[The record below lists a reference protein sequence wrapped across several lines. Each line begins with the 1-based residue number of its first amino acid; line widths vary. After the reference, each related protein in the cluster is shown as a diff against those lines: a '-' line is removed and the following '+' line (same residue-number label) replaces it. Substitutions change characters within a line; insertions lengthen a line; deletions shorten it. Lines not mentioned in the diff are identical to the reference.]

1 MASQVE
7 KIKDQMMQV
16 NKNLISIFFIKL
28 SLK

>member
-16 NKNLISIFFIKL
+16 NKNLISIFFIQFL
-28 SLK
+28 SK

>member
-16 NKNLISIFFIKL
+16 NKNLISIFFFQFPSK
-28 SLK
+28 